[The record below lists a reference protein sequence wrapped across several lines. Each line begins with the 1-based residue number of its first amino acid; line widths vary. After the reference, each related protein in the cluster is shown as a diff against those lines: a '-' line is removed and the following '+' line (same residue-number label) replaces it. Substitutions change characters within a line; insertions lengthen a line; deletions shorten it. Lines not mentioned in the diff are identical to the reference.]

1 MSQPIPAEPNR
12 DVADDEQEQE
22 LAQREPSADPGEDA
36 AETMESASETA
47 GD

>member
-12 DVADDEQEQE
+12 DVDDDEVDTE
-22 LAQREPSADPGEDA
+22 LAKRDPGSDPGGDA
-36 AETMESASETA
+36 AESTDATSETA